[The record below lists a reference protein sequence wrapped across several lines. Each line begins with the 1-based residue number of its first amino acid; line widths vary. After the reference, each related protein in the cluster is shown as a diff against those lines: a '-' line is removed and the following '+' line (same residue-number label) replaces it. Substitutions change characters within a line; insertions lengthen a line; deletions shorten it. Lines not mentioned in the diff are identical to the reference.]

1 MTQSPSQ
8 QNQSPQWRTW
18 LSSASLVLCG
28 AGAALLTTALLPS
41 DSLQNT
47 PQPAIASPFAR
58 AEDANFIT
66 RVVEE
71 VGPAVVRINASRT
84 VEADEEIPEIFND
97 PFFRR
102 FFGDQLP
109 PGMPDRRTERGAGS
123 GFILSDDGKILTNAH
138 VVDGAD
144 QVTVTLQDGRVFDG
158 EVLGRDRLTD
168 VAVIQIQA
176 EDLPSVRI
184 GDSDQIR
191 PGEWVIAIGN
201 PLGLDSTV
209 TAGIISAT
217 GRSSGEVGVGDK
229 RVDFIQTDAAIN
241 PGNSGG
247 PLLNAAG
254 EVIGVNTAII
264 RGAQGLGF
272 SIPINRVQEISDQ
285 LIENGEVERSY
296 LGIRMITL
304 NPQIAEEINED
315 PNSGLV
321 VEEEEGILVM
331 RVMQDSPAD
340 RAGLRAGDVIQR
352 IDGEEIEDSQEIQ
365 QLVEFSPIG
374 TVLQVELRR
383 LGQDVE
389 LPVKTGPFPDDQE

>member
-1 MTQSPSQ
+1 MTQIPSQ
-8 QNQSPQWRTW
+8 HSAQTHAPRWRSW
-18 LSSASLVLCG
+18 LRSASLVLCG
-28 AGAALLTTALLPS
+28 AGAALLTTAVLPQETPPRPVIAAPS
-41 DSLQNT
+41 DAPET
-47 PQPAIASPFAR
+47 TT
-58 AEDANFIT
+58 FIT
-66 RVVEE
+66 QVVEA

-84 VEADEEIPEIFND
+84 VDAEDIPEVFND

-102 FFGDQLP
+102 FFGDQMP
-109 PGMPDRRTERGAGS
+109 PGMPDRRTERGTGS
-123 GFILSDDGKILTNAH
+123 GFIMSEDGKILTNAH
-138 VVDGAD
+138 VVDGVD
-144 QVTVTLQDGRVFDG
+144 QVTVTLQDGRSFDG

-168 VAVIQIQA
+168 VAVIQIEA
-176 EDLPSVRI
+176 EELPTVPI
-184 GDSDQIR
+184 GDSDRIR

-247 PLLNAAG
+247 PLLNVAG
-254 EVIGVNTAII
+254 EVIGMNTAII

-272 SIPINRVQEISDQ
+272 SIPINRVQEIADQ
-285 LIENGEVERSY
+285 LIETGEVERSY
-296 LGIRMITL
+296 LGIQMITL
-304 NPQIAEEINED
+304 DPQIAEEINED

-321 VEEEEGILVM
+321 VEEESGILVM
-331 RVMQDSPAD
+331 RVVPESPAD
-340 RAGLRAGDVIQR
+340 RAGLRAGDVIKT
-352 IDGEEIEDSQEIQ
+352 IDGEAIEESQEVQ
-365 QLVEFSPIG
+365 RLVESSPIG

-389 LPVKTGPFPDDQE
+389 LPVKTGPFPEQE

>member
-1 MTQSPSQ
+1 MNQIPSQ
-8 QNQSPQWRTW
+8 QNHSPHWRTW
-18 LSSASLVLCG
+18 LGSASLVLCG

-41 DSLQNT
+41 DSLSNA
-47 PQPAIASPFAR
+47 PQPAFAAPFAS

-66 RVVEE
+66 QVVEE

-84 VEADEEIPEIFND
+84 VEADEELPEIFND

-144 QVTVTLQDGRVFDG
+144 QVTVTLQDGRIFDG

-168 VAVIQIQA
+168 VAVIQIEA

-247 PLLNAAG
+247 PLLNVEG

-272 SIPINRVQEISDQ
+272 SIPINRVQEISEQ

-331 RVMQDSPAD
+331 RVMPDSPAD

-352 IDGEEIEDSQEIQ
+352 IDGEELEDSQEIQ
-365 QLVEFSPIG
+365 QLVESSPIG
-374 TVLQVELRR
+374 TILQVELRR